1 MRIDMQALKTIS
13 VGEPT
18 KKIAMKKSW
27 LITVAETLE
36 ASSNY
41 DTSAMRLLAR
51 TGTSDKVTVERIWLA
66 NLHKTLLGLEKAS
79 PRQHLPLNPFHSVK
93 RDPFDKF
100 PQLDIDKVFLQM
112 DDIFKKI
119 FR

>member
-36 ASSNY
+36 ASEADY
-41 DTSAMRLLAR
+41 DTNAIRVLAR
-51 TGTSDKVTVERIWLA
+51 TGVGDRVTVERIWLA
-66 NLHKTLLGLEKAS
+66 NLHKTLVGLEQT
-79 PRQHLPLNPFHSVK
+79 RQHPPLNPFHSVK

-112 DDIFKKI
+112 DDIFKRI